1 MSLKA
6 NILGLSC
13 LYTTISL
20 VVPAQFINFSLSF
33 SIAVTSD
40 IFHNTIFEVSVA
52 VTIILQPSLA
62 SHTKDHDTLYSL
74 PLFPIQRIMTHSTTF
89 PCFPCKGSWHTLQ
102 PSLASHA
109 KDHDTLYS
117 LPLLPIQRIMTHST
131 AFPCF
136 PYKGSRHTLQ
146 PSLATHTKDH
156 DTLYSLPLLPI
167 RIITTYSA
175 IIFCPG
181 KKLL

>member
-20 VVPAQFINFSLSF
+20 VVSPQFITLSPSF
-33 SIAVTSD
+33 SIVVSSD
-40 IFHNTIFEVSVA
+40 LFHKTIAEVSVA
-52 VTIILQPSLA
+52 VTNILQSSLLLIQRIKIHTVASQCFPYKGSWHTLQPSLA

-74 PLFPIQRIMTHSTTF
+74 PLLPIQRIMTHYTVF
-89 PCFPCKGSWHTLQ
+89 PCFPYKGSWHTLQ
-102 PSLASHA
+102 PSLASHT

-117 LPLLPIQRIMTHST
+117 LPLLPIQRIMTHYT

-136 PYKGSRHTLQ
+136 PCK
-146 PSLATHTKDH
+146 
-156 DTLYSLPLLPI
+156 
-167 RIITTYSA
+167 
-175 IIFCPG
+175 
-181 KKLL
+181 